1 MGTAFAAIATIVGG
15 LIAIF
20 IICCFESAGD
30 IKDERIEEM
39 KKKNEEHRN
48 DDIY

>member
-30 IKDERIEEM
+30 IRDERIEEM
-39 KKKNEEHRN
+39 KKKNEEHRDN
-48 DDIY
+48 DIY